1 VCKTVLCGFFN
12 GTGVRPFYLKKH
24 IYIYTK
30 IYVLYK
36 IAYHIEWNHQS
47 GAKVRHGDGQ
57 ESIRPNRVREIL
69 WKLSVPS
76 KVEIFLW
83 RSLHGVVP
91 GRAILASR
99 HMLVPP

>member
-1 VCKTVLCGFFN
+1 VWFLQWNRGPPFLSKKTYIYIYIL
-12 GTGVRPFYLKKH
+12 
-24 IYIYTK
+24 YIYTK
-30 IYVLYK
+30 IYILYK
-36 IAYHIEWNHQS
+36 IAYHIEWNHQF

-91 GRAILASR
+91 GRAILASG

>member
-24 IYIYTK
+24 IYIYIYIYIYTK

-36 IAYHIEWNHQS
+36 IAYHIEWNHQF

-57 ESIRPNRVREIL
+57 ESIRPNRVRET
-69 WKLSVPS
+69 S
-76 KVEIFLW
+76 
-83 RSLHGVVP
+83 H
-91 GRAILASR
+91 
-99 HMLVPP
+99 